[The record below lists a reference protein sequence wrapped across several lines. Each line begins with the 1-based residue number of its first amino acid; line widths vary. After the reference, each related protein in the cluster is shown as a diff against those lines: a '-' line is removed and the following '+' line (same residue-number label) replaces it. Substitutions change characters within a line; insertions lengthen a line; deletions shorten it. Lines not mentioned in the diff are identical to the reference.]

1 MEILAHVAVKNTENM
16 MMLIS
21 LSILH
26 LTQFLLTLILSLH
39 ICMKNKTVG
48 GLPWWSCS

>member
-16 MMLIS
+16 MI
-21 LSILH
+21 SILH

>member
-21 LSILH
+21 LFLH
-26 LTQFLLTLILSLH
+26 FASH
-39 ICMKNKTVG
+39 PVSADPHSVPSHMHEE
-48 GLPWWSCS
+48 

>member
-16 MMLIS
+16 MML
-21 LSILH
+21 LSVFLILH

-39 ICMKNKTVG
+39 TSMKNKAVG
-48 GLPWWSCS
+48 GLPW